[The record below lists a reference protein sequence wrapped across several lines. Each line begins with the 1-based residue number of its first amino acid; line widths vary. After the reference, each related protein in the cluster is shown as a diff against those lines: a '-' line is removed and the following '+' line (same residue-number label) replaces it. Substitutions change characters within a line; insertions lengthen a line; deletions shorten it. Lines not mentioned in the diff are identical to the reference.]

1 MDTYCLSY
9 YFKLHQQKTCRYQRS
24 AESDVSV
31 SPTRL
36 IFKINFMNLLTIYDI
51 TQRKA
56 NTLQKHQE
64 QELLSRLDDLPGLV
78 FRCCN
83 DDAWTLT
90 FIGGTARS
98 ITGYSPNDLLHHRP
112 AEFIQMIHPDDRE
125 HVDAQRRH
133 AIAGQASSYRM
144 EYRLFDADGHQH
156 QVAET
161 GQAMFDEHG
170 HPIGIEGF
178 ILDLT
183 RQHLTQ
189 QALTEREAH
198 LRGISAAV
206 PDALMMMDD
215 TGRLVFWNTAA
226 SRIFGYDAD
235 EAIGHEVHTLLAP
248 PRYYDQSLQ
257 GLHYFADT
265 GCGPALGTT
274 SRLEALHKN
283 GTEFPIELTLSS
295 IRVRERWYAVGVVRD
310 ITERKQTEILL
321 RQSRQALRHLAGHL
335 QTVREAERSAIAREI
350 HDELGQMLTALKID
364 VARLRPRIA
373 DPNPTVLD
381 LLDSIT
387 GSLNLMIK
395 TTQNIVAALRP
406 LILDELGLIPAIE
419 WQTGQFS
426 QRTGIQCTLRLTTT
440 DIDLSPA
447 TSTALF
453 RILQESLN
461 NVARHANASEVQID
475 LTHADGWITLIVQ
488 DNGRGIATSDIDH
501 HHSFGLMGM
510 RERAHVFG
518 GQVSIH
524 GEPGKGTTVRVRI
537 LAQPSS
543 AMMHSCPAF

>member
-1 MDTYCLSY
+1 
-9 YFKLHQQKTCRYQRS
+9 
-24 AESDVSV
+24 
-31 SPTRL
+31 
-36 IFKINFMNLLTIYDI
+36 
-51 TQRKA
+51 
-56 NTLQKHQE
+56 
-64 QELLSRLDDLPGLV
+64 
-78 FRCCN
+78 
-83 DDAWTLT
+83 LT
-90 FIGGTARS
+90 FIGGTARA
-98 ITGYSPNDLLHHRP
+98 ITGYSPNDLLHHQP
-112 AEFIQMIHPDDRE
+112 AKFIQMLHPDDRE

-133 AIAGQASSYRM
+133 AIAGRASSSYRM
-144 EYRLFDADGHQH
+144 EYRLFDAHGHQH
-156 QVAET
+156 LVAET
-161 GQAMFDEHG
+161 GQALFDEHG
-170 HPIGIEGF
+170 HPVGIEGF

-183 RQHLTQ
+183 HQQSIQ
-189 QALTEREAH
+189 QALTEREEH

-215 TGRLVFWNTAA
+215 AGRLLFWNTAA

-248 PRYYDQSLQ
+248 ARYRDRSLH
-257 GLHYFADT
+257 GLHHFADT
-265 GCGPALGTT
+265 GHGPALGTT
-274 SRLEALHKN
+274 SRLEALHKD

-295 IRVRERWYAVGVVRD
+295 IRIRERWYAIGVVRD
-310 ITERKQTEILL
+310 ITERKQAEISLK
-321 RQSRQALRHLAGHL
+321 QSRQALRELAGHL

-426 QRTGIQCTLRLTTT
+426 QRTGIQCILKLTAT

-447 TSTALF
+447 ASTALF

-475 LTHADGWITLIVQ
+475 LTHADGWMSLIVQ
-488 DNGRGIATSDIDH
+488 DNGRGIAAADTDH

-510 RERAHVFG
+510 HERAHVCG

-537 LAQPSS
+537 LAQPSP
-543 AMMHSCPAF
+543 ATGFSCPAF